1 MWQLHQQHR
10 FQLDALLTNTGAS
23 LTWLLPWP
31 KALLD
36 TLVVRLWS
44 TRSPLVEPEAMALS
58 LALKDTQVTSSLW
71 S

>member
-1 MWQLHQQHR
+1 MISLPVNIAN
-10 FQLDALLTNTGAS
+10 DDS

-58 LALKDTQVTSSLW
+58 LALNDTQVTSSLW